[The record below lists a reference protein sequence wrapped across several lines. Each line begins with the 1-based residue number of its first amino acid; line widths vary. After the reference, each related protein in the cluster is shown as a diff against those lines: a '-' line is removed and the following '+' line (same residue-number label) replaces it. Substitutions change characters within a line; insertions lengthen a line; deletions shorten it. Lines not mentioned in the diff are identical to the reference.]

1 MTSVRFALE
10 RRSHE
15 RIHRHALRTVAPEVV
30 REKLYGRSRVIIEAA
45 SPEVDGGAF
54 PAKRVTG
61 DAVMAEADIFTD
73 GHDVISAV
81 VLHRPDEAAEWTEV
95 RMRPLVND
103 RWRAEFHVE
112 QQGFHRFVIDA
123 WIDHFLTW
131 HRDLQKRVDGGA
143 SEEELR
149 VQLLIGLAY
158 LRDAAARAGTRDR
171 RKLEVFI
178 AALESED
185 PVDEKIDDLWSEDLL
200 ALMWRNAERR
210 FATRYPRE
218 LLIEVDRPKAAFSAW
233 YELFPRSAASEEG
246 KHGTFR
252 DVEAQLPRIVRMGF
266 DVLYLPPI
274 HPIGLT
280 FRKGKNN
287 RVQAEPDDVG
297 SPWAIGGAEGGHK
310 AVHPQLGT
318 IADFERLVAKAR
330 DAGVEVAMDIA
341 FQASPDHP
349 YVKEHPHWFLMRP
362 DGTIQYAENPP
373 KKYQDIYPFH
383 FESDAWEP
391 LWDEL
396 RDVFAFWATKG
407 VRMFRVDNPHTK
419 PLPFWEW
426 CIRDLKREWPDLVFL
441 AEAFTRPKIM
451 YRLAKGGFS
460 QSYTYFAWRNTKQEL
475 TDYFEQIARPPVS
488 DFFRPNVWPNT
499 PDILPEFLQFGG
511 QPAFTLRFLLAAT
524 LSSNYGIYGPAFERF
539 VPDPREQGSEE
550 YLHSEKYEIHHWPPV
565 DDDLTELMAVVN
577 RIRRENP
584 ALQQNATLAF
594 HPTDNENV
602 ICYSKTAGDNAVI
615 VVANLDPHNA
625 QAGWVDLDLET
636 LRLDA
641 GRPFQVHDLLS
652 GARHTWHG
660 PRNYV
665 QLNPHVVSAHI
676 FRIRRRVRT
685 ERDFEYFL

>member
-1 MTSVRFALE
+1 
-10 RRSHE
+10 
-15 RIHRHALRTVAPEVV
+15 VV
-30 REKLYGRSRVIIEAA
+30 REKLNGRSRVIIEAA

-54 PAKRVTG
+54 PAKRVVG

-81 VLHRPDEAAEWTEV
+81 VLHRDDETAQWSEV

-103 RWRAEFHVE
+103 RWRAEFAVE
-112 QQGFHRFVIDA
+112 KLGFHRFTIEA

-143 SEEELR
+143 SEDELR
-149 VQLLIGLAY
+149 VQLQIGLAY
-158 LRDAAARAGTRDR
+158 IRDAAARAETRDR

-178 AALESED
+178 ASMETDD

-210 FATRYPRE
+210 FVTRYQHE
-218 LLIEVDRPKAAFSAW
+218 LLIEVDRPKASFSSW
-233 YELFPRSAASEEG
+233 YEIFPRSTASEEG

-266 DVLYLPPI
+266 NVLYLPPI
-274 HPIGLT
+274 HPIGVT

-297 SPWAIGGAEGGHK
+297 SPWAIGGEEGGHK
-310 AVHPQLGT
+310 AIHPQLGT
-318 IADFERLVAKAR
+318 IDDFERLVLKASE
-330 DAGVEVAMDIA
+330 AGVEVAMDIA

-383 FESDAWEP
+383 FEGEEWEP

-396 RDVFAFWATKG
+396 RDVFAFWAQKG
-407 VRMFRVDNPHTK
+407 VRIFRVDNPHTK

-426 CIRDLKREWPDLVFL
+426 CIRDLKREWPDLIFL

-451 YRLAKGGFS
+451 YRLAKAGFS
-460 QSYTYFAWRNTKQEL
+460 QSYTYFAWRNTRLELQE
-475 TDYFEQIARPPVS
+475 YFDEITKPPVS

-499 PDILPEFLQFGG
+499 PDILPEFLQYGG

-539 VPDPREQGSEE
+539 VHEAREHGSEE
-550 YLHSEKYEIHHWPPV
+550 YLDSEKYEVKYWPPT

-577 RIRRENP
+577 RIRRENI

-594 HPTDNENV
+594 HATDNENIV
-602 ICYSKTAGDNAVI
+602 CYSKTAGENAII

-625 QAGWVDLDLET
+625 QSGWVDLDLET
-636 LRLDA
+636 LRLDT

-660 PRNYV
+660 PRNFV